1 MSRHRLSRREYLD
14 AWADGHG
21 GYDPRGSR
29 LVRTWLGV
37 IHTLA
42 EPLAR
47 AHVSPDVITIPGGV
61 LAGVVVWAA
70 HGGGRWVLVAAVL
83 VGLSG
88 LLDSLDG
95 AVAVITE
102 RATRW
107 GALLD
112 SLVDRVADA
121 CLLVALW
128 VVGAPAWVCLA
139 GWMLLVLLEY
149 SRARAMALDVRDI
162 GTVTVGERPT
172 RMIVV
177 GMFLLAAGVLPG
189 SAATWATTGSYVLV
203 VLGLVALVQLLV
215 VLHRALRAGPDRSP

>member
-1 MSRHRLSRREYLD
+1 MSRHRLSRQEYFD
-14 AWADGHG
+14 AWAQGHG

-29 LVRTWLGV
+29 LVRNWLGV
-37 IHTLA
+37 IHALA

-47 AHVSPDVITIPGGV
+47 AYVSPDVITITGGV
-61 LAGVVVWAA
+61 LAGAVVWAA
-70 HGGGRWVLVAAVL
+70 AAGGRWLLVAAVL

-95 AVAVITE
+95 AVAVITG
-102 RATRW
+102 RTTRW

-149 SRARAMALDVRDI
+149 SRARAGALEVRDI

-177 GMFLLAAGVLPG
+177 GMFMFAGGVLPG
-189 SAATWATTGSYVLV
+189 SAVTWATTGSYVLV
-203 VLGLVALVQLLV
+203 VLGLVALAQLLV
-215 VLHRALRAGPDRSP
+215 VLHQSLRPGPDRSS